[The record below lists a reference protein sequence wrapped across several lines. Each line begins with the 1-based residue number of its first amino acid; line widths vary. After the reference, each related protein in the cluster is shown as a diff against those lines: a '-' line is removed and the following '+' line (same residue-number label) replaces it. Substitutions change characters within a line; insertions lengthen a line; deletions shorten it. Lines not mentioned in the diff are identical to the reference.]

1 MGRHSTTG
9 IKYLNIDYQKKY
21 KHTYIVR
28 VVLFGK
34 HFIVW
39 SGDDIE
45 IGRKVAE
52 KVNELMSI
60 GHSTFIDWYDNDM
73 ERWMIENGYKDANK

>member
-1 MGRHSTTG
+1 MLG
-9 IKYLNIDYQKKY
+9 
-21 KHTYIVR
+21 

-60 GHSTFIDWYDNDM
+60 GRSTFIDWYDNDM